1 MLLDFLALGSGSIVG
16 LMLGLIGGGGSILA
30 VPLLLYVVG
39 VRDAHIAIGTSAVA
53 VSANAFANLATHWR
67 AGNVKWP
74 CAATFAASGLIG
86 AYFGAELGQ
95 LVSGSRLLLLFS
107 AVMFVIAAAMLKR
120 KATAGDPGVRLN
132 AKIASRLV
140 PTGAGTG
147 LLAGFFGIGGGFLIV
162 PGIMFASG
170 MPMLNA
176 VGSSLFAVGIFGIAT
191 AASYAHSGLVDWRLA
206 AELLVGGIAG
216 GIAGQALATRLSADP
231 RILTRIFSGVLILVA
246 IYMAAR
252 TSGYVT

>member
-1 MLLDFLALGSGSIVG
+1 MLQDFLALGSGSIVG

-107 AVMFVIAAAMLKR
+107 AVMVVIAAAMLKR
-120 KATAGDPGVRLN
+120 KPTAGDLGVRLN
-132 AKIASRLV
+132 AKIASTNTNVISMSR
-140 PTGAGTG
+140 
-147 LLAGFFGIGGGFLIV
+147 
-162 PGIMFASG
+162 
-170 MPMLNA
+170 
-176 VGSSLFAVGIFGIAT
+176 
-191 AASYAHSGLVDWRLA
+191 
-206 AELLVGGIAG
+206 
-216 GIAGQALATRLSADP
+216 
-231 RILTRIFSGVLILVA
+231 
-246 IYMAAR
+246 
-252 TSGYVT
+252 